1 MTQHVRS
8 VWNRTVYQRDGDGV
22 AFDRVVFFSDAVFA
36 IALTLAAV
44 EIGIPRSTRPTRT
57 PRWPWN
63 ALVERGPRSRPTSS
77 LFCLGRHLL
86 ARQSP
91 LHHDLEGD
99 ERSVRRCGDRL
110 PGADRPAADPRR
122 RAGRVLAEPTAVAVF
137 AVYASAVSAMEVV
150 LLLIADRDGLFVAPL
165 SPAFRRAQVIGSLS
179 PVVVFLTS
187 ILLAFVSTGLALT
200 WWVVGSVAAGFTISR
215 LLPAEPP
222 PDQPG
227 FDSPPQRRMHRIG
240 P

>member
-44 EIGIPRSTRPTRT
+44 EIGIPEVDSADADSPMAL
-57 PRWPWN
+57 WN
-63 ALVERGPRSRPTSS
+63 ALVERGPAVAAYLVAFVWVAIYWRANHRFTMTLRAMNGRYVAAVIVYLALIALLPIPAGV
-77 LFCLGRHLL
+77 LGEYW
-86 ARQSP
+86 QN
-91 LHHDLEGD
+91 
-99 ERSVRRCGDRL
+99 
-110 PGADRPAADPRR
+110 
-122 RAGRVLAEPTAVAVF
+122 PTAVAVF

-187 ILLAFVSTGLALT
+187 IPLAFVSTGLALT

-227 FDSPPQRRMHRIG
+227 FDSPP
-240 P
+240 PSADA